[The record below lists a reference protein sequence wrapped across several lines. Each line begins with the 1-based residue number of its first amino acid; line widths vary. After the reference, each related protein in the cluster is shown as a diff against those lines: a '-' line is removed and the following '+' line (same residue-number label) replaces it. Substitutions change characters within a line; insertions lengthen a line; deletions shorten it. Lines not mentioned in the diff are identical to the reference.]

1 LFFLVSS
8 SKKTA
13 VLPSNS
19 VSATDKATIVQQK
32 PKIKS
37 YKNLLKLAKAVTPAG
52 LISAPSSNTQAKE
65 IFPDQS
71 KTKPRNRETM
81 QISVK
86 NPHHPD
92 YRPPSSNNVSS
103 SMAFRNIPKSKMIS
117 TKKFKVASKSSSKIP
132 NDLIM
137 LNTKKRDLSTVEE
150 IQEELLKKKH
160 YSGNDVGR
168 QQTAPLK
175 RNEIESNG
183 RLEKRV
189 DPLLKSKHISPKN
202 TSNQLGKKR
211 NRETS
216 FHRSDRDEVS
226 QTIHAIFGY
235 NRNRYYD
242 DSDSS
247 DMEVNYRDLERE
259 EKKSL
264 RIGKKEDFEEELKE
278 IEKLKKKKK
287 YQ

>member
-1 LFFLVSS
+1 MIQNWIPKKSWLKLIRLYHLKSTVHIQFSKDDFNLFFLVSS

-71 KTKPRNRETM
+71 KNRETM

-137 LNTKKRDLSTVEE
+137 LNTKKRDLATVEE

-168 QQTAPLK
+168 QQTT
-175 RNEIESNG
+175 NEIESNG

-189 DPLLKSKHISPKN
+189 DPLLKILLTN
-202 TSNQLGKKR
+202 WVR
-211 NRETS
+211 NGIVRHHS
-216 FHRSDRDEVS
+216 IDRIEMKYLKQFMPYLV
-226 QTIHAIFGY
+226 IIAI
-235 NRNRYYD
+235 D
-242 DSDSS
+242 IT
-247 DMEVNYRDLERE
+247 MI
-259 EKKSL
+259 
-264 RIGKKEDFEEELKE
+264 RIVLIWK
-278 IEKLKKKKK
+278 
-287 YQ
+287 